1 MLPLDHIRRL
11 SGFGQTEFR
20 DAYVF
25 RPENVQEVQGV
36 LDLARK
42 SGRQVVLRGSGRS
55 YGDAAVGAECI
66 ALDIRGM
73 SRILSWDPS
82 TGIIEVESGVT
93 LEQIWK
99 YCLPDGWWLPVVSGT
114 MAPTIAGALAANIH
128 GKNNFLAGCLGEHVL
143 EIDIQ
148 PPNSEL
154 QTLTPNDDL
163 FYAVVGSFGLL
174 APIVRA
180 KLQMKEVT
188 SGMLGVQPVS
198 CPSWE
203 AQFTSFEH
211 YEVKDAD
218 YMVSWVDC
226 FAKGTAQ
233 GRGIFHSAAHLQGDD
248 HYALDARSQDLPAKV
263 MGMIPKNKVWRFL
276 KLLNNRP
283 AMRMVNT
290 AKYLAGRRE
299 KPSNQSLAAY
309 SFLLDYVPDW
319 ELAYQP
325 GGFIQYQSFIP
336 KERARAVFRQQI
348 EMQQVEKLEA
358 FLGVMKR
365 HRTDRFLLSHG
376 VDGYSLALDFK
387 VTESNR
393 TRLWALCHRMNDLVL
408 EAGGRFYFAK
418 DSTLRPEDARAFL
431 GQEVISAFRSYK
443 AQLDP
448 ENLLTSE
455 LARRLKLT

>member
-1 MLPLDHIRRL
+1 
-11 SGFGQTEFR
+11 
-20 DAYVF
+20 
-25 RPENVQEVQGV
+25 
-36 LDLARK
+36 
-42 SGRQVVLRGSGRS
+42 
-55 YGDAAVGAECI
+55 
-66 ALDIRGM
+66 
-73 SRILSWDPS
+73 
-82 TGIIEVESGVT
+82 
-93 LEQIWK
+93 
-99 YCLPDGWWLPVVSGT
+99 
-114 MAPTIAGALAANIH
+114 
-128 GKNNFLAGCLGEHVL
+128 
-143 EIDIQ
+143 
-148 PPNSEL
+148 
-154 QTLTPNDDL
+154 
-163 FYAVVGSFGLL
+163 
-174 APIVRA
+174 
-180 KLQMKEVT
+180 
-188 SGMLGVQPVS
+188 
-198 CPSWE
+198 
-203 AQFTSFEH
+203 
-211 YEVKDAD
+211 
-218 YMVSWVDC
+218 
-226 FAKGTAQ
+226 
-233 GRGIFHSAAHLQGDD
+233 
-248 HYALDARSQDLPAKV
+248 